1 MNFNTRAA
9 LVMRL
14 IRQEKKISVLAL
26 FKLSGIDPAAY
37 SRMENNKR
45 AISLK
50 NIESFCLAT
59 KTKPEKFFKSMFKD

>member
-9 LVMRL
+9 LAMKA
-14 IRQEKKISVLAL
+14 IREEKKLSVLAL

-50 NIESFCLAT
+50 NIEAFCLAT
-59 KTKPEKFFKSMFKD
+59 KTKPNKFFKKMLG